1 MTARRN
7 AWFLLAAATSLLLAA
22 CPEKDKED
30 DKEEDGDTKK
40 AKTSETATTPP
51 ASTTPAPVTTET
63 APRPAGITPLVKAE
77 VDNRAD
83 GIAGGQKV
91 AVLAKAAID
100 VPAGWTL
107 TKGETQVA
115 TSTDQKARVAITNF
129 GPEGPEGK
137 LAAAATAAGLTNC
150 QWAPPE
156 PVTAGKD
163 KLPGQV
169 ADGLCSRGAGQV
181 KAAFLASE
189 GLLAVGSWD
198 DGGDQ
203 ANVFGS
209 FRSLTKAAVGTD
221 GVAACCAAIRG
232 NMKSAPP
239 QQIPFY
245 TAAAGMCDSL
255 KTNPQGRAMLGQVRA
270 ALAGAQVPAS
280 CK

>member
-1 MTARRN
+1 MHGFSPLPSSSLPAPRRTRTRTRTRTSRSRRRPRRPRQRP
-7 AWFLLAAATSLLLAA
+7 LRAAAASLLLAG
-22 CPEKDKED
+22 CPERDKDD
-30 DKEEDGDTKK
+30 DKDDDGDTKK
-40 AKTSETATTPP
+40 AKTSETTTTPP

-91 AVLAKAAID
+91 SVPAKAAID

-115 TSTDQKARVAITNF
+115 TSTDQKARVAVTNF

-137 LAAAATAAGLTNC
+137 LAGAATAAGLSNC

-169 ADGLCSRGAGQV
+169 ADGLCSRAR
-181 KAAFLASE
+181 ASWPS
-189 GLLAVGSWD
+189 A
-198 DGGDQ
+198 
-203 ANVFGS
+203 
-209 FRSLTKAAVGTD
+209 RGTT
-221 GVAACCAAIRG
+221 VAIRPTC
-232 NMKSAPP
+232 SAPSARWSRP
-239 QQIPFY
+239 
-245 TAAAGMCDSL
+245 S
-255 KTNPQGRAMLGQVRA
+255 
-270 ALAGAQVPAS
+270 
-280 CK
+280 

>member
-7 AWFLLAAATSLLLAA
+7 AWFFLAAATSLLLAA
-22 CPEKDKED
+22 CPNNDKKDDDED
-30 DKEEDGDTKK
+30 EPKKTKS
-40 AKTSETATTPP
+40 AEPTATTPP
-51 ASTTPAPVTTET
+51 AATTPTPVTTET

-91 AVLAKAAID
+91 SVPAKAAID

-115 TSTDQKARVAITNF
+115 TSTDQKARVAVTNF

-137 LAAAATAAGLTNC
+137 LAGAATAAGLTNC

-209 FRSLTKAAVGTD
+209 FRSLTKALPGTD
-221 GVAACCAAIRG
+221 SIAACCAAIRG

-239 QQIPFY
+239 QQVFIY
-245 TAAAGMCDSL
+245 TAAAGVCDNL
-255 KTNPQGRAMLGQVRA
+255 KNNPQGRAMLGQVRA

>member
-7 AWFLLAAATSLLLAA
+7 ACFLRAAATSLLLAA
-22 CPEKDKED
+22 CPKSESKDD
-30 DKEEDGDTKK
+30 EEGETKK
-40 AKTSETATTPP
+40 TSKTSETTATTPP
-51 ASTTPAPVTTET
+51 ASTTPAPVTTE
-63 APRPAGITPLVKAE
+63 APPRPAGINPLVKAE

-91 AVLAKAAID
+91 SVPAKAAID

-115 TSTDQKARVAITNF
+115 TSTDQKARVAVTNF

-137 LAAAATAAGLTNC
+137 LAGAATAAGLSNC

-156 PVTAGKD
+156 QVTAGKD

-209 FRSLTKAAVGTD
+209 FRSVVKAAVGTD